1 MGCCGDVN
9 GVEAVGDVA
18 KMMRTEYYYLKETS
32 EMRRKN
38 SSKQSK
44 IRQFDEFLPVMRV
57 ALMRRHMDSW
67 LPPRPPTD

>member
-32 EMRRKN
+32 EMRRYKLV
-38 SSKQSK
+38 KT
-44 IRQFDEFLPVMRV
+44 IEPRQFDEFLPVMRV